1 MAANNTMDAI
11 KKKMMAMKIEKE
23 NALDKADQLDQKL
36 NEQKE
41 CNEKVCASRTRHNVP
56 ARITYRQSQ

>member
-1 MAANNTMDAI
+1 MDAI
-11 KKKMMAMKIEKE
+11 KKKMTAMKIEKE

-41 CNEKVCASRTRHNVP
+41 VNDKVRVCVTNMGNEPTNV
-56 ARITYRQSQ
+56 

>member
-41 CNEKVCASRTRHNVP
+41 VNEKVRASRTWP
-56 ARITYRQSQ
+56 TIDKISKRI